1 MKKNKIMPYF
11 DACVVNAY
19 TLNQKLNHGFLKEA
33 SMHFGIPIF
42 VCRLEL
48 KKARVRLYNRVAYLK
63 KSEKVKFIAAATN
76 LNKKMVINH
85 ILKKDIELTKNGIA
99 KFFRLFNFVFT
110 SSKVSRVQEIEN
122 FLNNEEDKKYIWFD
136 IESYLVFLS
145 KEINKLSPEGYV
157 SGAALEDSVF
167 FSTYTLA
174 ETINKYS
181 DRYIVVKD
189 RKKILK
195 YIVRKLQEHGM
206 LAEKI
211 NCGYYS
217 NTVLIEF
224 NDGKKISNAHGI
236 FIKKSA
242 FNMYFDF
249 DKSKNIESIKQIT
262 VSKI

>member
-1 MKKNKIMPYF
+1 MKKSKISAYF
-11 DACVVNAY
+11 DACVVNGY
-19 TLNQKLNHGFLKEA
+19 VLNQKLNPRFLKEA
-33 SMHFGIPIF
+33 SMHFCIPIF
-42 VCRLEL
+42 ICRSEL
-48 KKARVRLYNRVAYLK
+48 KKARVRLYNKVAYLK
-63 KSEKVKFIAAATN
+63 KSEKVKFIAAATD

-85 ILKKDIELTKNGIA
+85 VLKKDIELSKNGIA
-99 KFFRLFNFVFT
+99 KFFRLFNSVFT
-110 SSKVSRVQEIEN
+110 SSKISRIQEIEN

-145 KEINKLSPEGYV
+145 KEINKLSPEGYIC
-157 SGAALEDSVF
+157 GAALEDFVF

-181 DRYIVVKD
+181 DKYIVVAE

-195 YIVRKLQEHGM
+195 YVVRKLKERDI

-211 NCGYYS
+211 NDGYYS

-224 NDGKKISNAHGI
+224 NDGKVANAHGI
-236 FIKKSA
+236 FIKKGV